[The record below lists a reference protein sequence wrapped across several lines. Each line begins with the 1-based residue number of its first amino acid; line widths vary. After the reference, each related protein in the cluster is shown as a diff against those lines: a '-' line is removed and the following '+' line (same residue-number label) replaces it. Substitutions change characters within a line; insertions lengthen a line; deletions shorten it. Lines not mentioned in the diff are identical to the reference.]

1 MTVELVPSNLITWEE
16 AYSIGNEKI
25 DKEHKKLFEVASDLN
40 NYTNSKEDVIKI
52 IKELIKYTK
61 LHFSNEENFMESV
74 SYKNLDAH
82 KKLHKKMVD
91 KLNEIVK
98 SFNDVPLKETIDN
111 LVILVNKNILNHIL
125 IEDKK
130 VHHLIRTREELKEN
144 FKWKM
149 SYQLGETQLD
159 EEHQK
164 LFDIAIRA
172 LNNNNKD
179 MKKSVKET
187 IIELYDYMKTHFEH
201 EQQYMKDIAYP
212 NFEEHKEI
220 HDNIIEEMNEFIK
233 LLPKLKIVDFEKKLI
248 EFMDIWLINHILYED
263 KKIINF
269 TFDD

>member
-1 MTVELVPSNLITWEE
+1 
-16 AYSIGNEKI
+16 
-25 DKEHKKLFEVASDLN
+25 
-40 NYTNSKEDVIKI
+40 
-52 IKELIKYTK
+52 
-61 LHFSNEENFMESV
+61 
-74 SYKNLDAH
+74 
-82 KKLHKKMVD
+82 MVD

-179 MKKSVKET
+179 MKKKC
-187 IIELYDYMKTHFEH
+187 
-201 EQQYMKDIAYP
+201 
-212 NFEEHKEI
+212 
-220 HDNIIEEMNEFIK
+220 
-233 LLPKLKIVDFEKKLI
+233 
-248 EFMDIWLINHILYED
+248 
-263 KKIINF
+263 
-269 TFDD
+269 

>member
-1 MTVELVPSNLITWEE
+1 MTIELVPSTLITWEE

-25 DKEHKKLFEVASDLN
+25 DKEHKKLFEIASDLN
-40 NYTNSKEDVIKI
+40 NYTNSKEDVVEI

-61 LHFSNEENFMESV
+61 LHFSNEENFMKSV

-98 SFNDVPLKETIDN
+98 HFNDVPLKETIDN
-111 LVILVNKNILNHIL
+111 LVNLVNKNILNHIL

-149 SYQLGETQLD
+149 SYQLGEAQLD

-164 LFDIAIRA
+164 LFDIAMRA

-201 EQQYMKDIAYP
+201 EEQYMKDIVYP

-220 HDNIIEEMNEFIK
+220 HDNIIEEMNDFIK

-263 KKIINF
+263 KKIISF
-269 TFDD
+269 SFED